1 MGMLLRRH
9 FVEKPTEEV
18 KTDEVHENTETV
30 NAEVKAEE
38 KPKAKKGRQK
48 K

>member
-18 KTDEVHENTETV
+18 KTDKVQENTEPV
-30 NAEVKAEE
+30 NAEKQTEVKA
-38 KPKAKKGRQK
+38 PAKKGRQK